1 MRKLTLAAAAL
12 ATSALTAV
20 SPALADGHQKVVDD
34 PLELTIHFHWARS
47 KGYIEDWPV
56 EKAACAAT
64 NVCLKDATAGKNTK
78 SQQEAHNLLLAS
90 GNLPDIVGGHLIK
103 DLVNQYGPEGA
114 FVPLNDL
121 IDEHAPNIKAWF
133 DARPELLQATA
144 SWDGNNYY
152 IPYLP
157 DGKYARAWFI
167 RQDWLD
173 KLGLEK

>member
-64 NVCLKDATAGKNTK
+64 ILLMGCSLTWVCACQRHLPFPGLGPLPQAKSMSVNLSTSSSASLTTIPSVQRRQKGNVGI
-78 SQQEAHNLLLAS
+78 QQ
-90 GNLPDIVGGHLIK
+90 
-103 DLVNQYGPEGA
+103 
-114 FVPLNDL
+114 
-121 IDEHAPNIKAWF
+121 
-133 DARPELLQATA
+133 QA
-144 SWDGNNYY
+144 N
-152 IPYLP
+152 
-157 DGKYARAWFI
+157 
-167 RQDWLD
+167 
-173 KLGLEK
+173 